1 MPSILSKNEIRRI
14 LVSLV
19 AAQQRLRIRHGTM
32 PKECAV
38 DLHIAARSSDEIDAL
53 RVDEEVLGFD
63 SLSRI
68 DLAMRVT
75 QFFNLSKSGVDDYL
89 LVRRRIGDWI
99 DLINHHLAMLH
110 DEACFTFET
119 SGSTGKPKRITHS
132 FFDLKEEIDALIAC
146 SAIDLKNESRIIS
159 FVPSHH
165 IYGFLFSC
173 LMPSTRNLEVV
184 DLRWTS
190 PTSLSRIAQ
199 SNDLVIATPLTWT
212 QLNGISLDID
222 PGVRGLTSGAPS
234 DQDTWSIVREKGLTS
249 LMELYGS
256 TETGGI
262 GYRKSITDDFELMG
276 HLSQKDEKIYKKQS
290 EYNALAVQDRLEW
303 TEKDRFRVLGRIDD
317 VVQVAGVNVSTT
329 YVSDAV
335 CSIEG
340 VQSAKVTF
348 EQQRI
353 IAHVVTSTK
362 KSDAQEFKKCLQRD
376 LCRLLEP
383 SAQPSVLTVEYTQ

>member
-1 MPSILSKNEIRRI
+1 M
-14 LVSLV
+14 
-19 AAQQRLRIRHGTM
+19 
-32 PKECAV
+32 
-38 DLHIAARSSDEIDAL
+38 
-53 RVDEEVLGFD
+53 
-63 SLSRI
+63 
-68 DLAMRVT
+68 
-75 QFFNLSKSGVDDYL
+75 
-89 LVRRRIGDWI
+89 
-99 DLINHHLAMLH
+99 
-110 DEACFTFET
+110 
-119 SGSTGKPKRITHS
+119 
-132 FFDLKEEIDALIAC
+132 
-146 SAIDLKNESRIIS
+146 
-159 FVPSHH
+159 
-165 IYGFLFSC
+165 
-173 LMPSTRNLEVV
+173 
-184 DLRWTS
+184 
-190 PTSLSRIAQ
+190 
-199 SNDLVIATPLTWT
+199 VIATPLTWT

-234 DQDTWSIVREKGLTS
+234 DQDTWSIAREKGLTS